1 MVKLT
6 GPVVPGV
13 FHFTALPPL
22 ALVSLTTAPQVPTVA
37 CSASTFAS
45 WRASA
50 GSKPTKSMPKIH
62 RRDQLNRSSHH
73 LLHTPSIEQGCKTD
87 ASDNASPFLVG
98 AFSYRCSA
106 LLERRTA
113 DDPLEQEYPKEGQA
127 IMGPTRPPTISF
139 GAPGGADR
147 PPPQGAHRGQPQE
160 DANAEGGASQH
171 EHGKNGGVHGALV
184 CIPVIF
190 RWSKGVASELRQ
202 RSQRFSIHKTS
213 VRPRSPKGH

>member
-62 RRDQLNRSSHH
+62 RREQLNRSSHH
-73 LLHTPSIEQGCKTD
+73 LLHTKSMEQGCQTD
-87 ASDNASPFLVG
+87 ASDNASPFLGG
-98 AFSYRCSA
+98 AYLSSMLRSA
-106 LLERRTA
+106 RTRNGRGPLRAGTPQGRTGHHGPHPTTHDLLLHPRR
-113 DDPLEQEYPKEGQA
+113 
-127 IMGPTRPPTISF
+127 
-139 GAPGGADR
+139 ADR
-147 PPPQGAHRGQPQE
+147 PPPPGARRGQPH
-160 DANAEGGASQH
+160 DANPGAGASHH
-171 EHGKNGGVHGALV
+171 EHGQNGGVHGTLV
-184 CIPVIF
+184 RIRGFF
-190 RWSKGVASELRQ
+190 RWCKG
-202 RSQRFSIHKTS
+202 
-213 VRPRSPKGH
+213 